1 MNVTEEGVQMNEET
15 QVTQPVQESTPEIQD
30 ESVDYKTL
38 YLDEVQNAK
47 KLRKRAQDAETTVQA
62 ATKEKETLKVKT
74 LKEQEKYKEL
84 YEETNGKLDHALKFQ
99 EKWEA
104 HESTRR
110 ELLLSKLPEEDREG
124 LGQKDLD
131 TLEYIV
137 KLKEEAKPVNPQ
149 HSPNQ
154 SRNINSNN
162 INKDWTSLEGEE
174 GKKNYEAYL
183 TELAKNR

>member
-1 MNVTEEGVQMNEET
+1 MTEEGVQMNEET
-15 QVTQPVQESTPEIQD
+15 QVTQPVQESTPETQD

-62 ATKEKETLKVKT
+62 TTKEKETLKVKT

-99 EKWEA
+99 EKWET

-110 ELLLSKLPEEDREG
+110 ELLLSKLPEEDRES

-137 KLKEEAKPVNPQ
+137 KLKDESKPVNPQ

-183 TELAKNR
+183 TDLAKNR

>member
-1 MNVTEEGVQMNEET
+1 MTNEEVQMNEE
-15 QVTQPVQESTPEIQD
+15 TQPVQESTPEAQD

-62 ATKEKETLKVKT
+62 TTKEKETLKVKT

-84 YEETNGKLDHALKFQ
+84 YEETNGKLEHALKFQ
-99 EKWEA
+99 DKWET

-110 ELLLSKLPEEDREG
+110 EALLSKLPEEDREKMSS
-124 LGQKDLD
+124 KDID

-137 KLKEEAKPVNPQ
+137 SIKEESKPVNPA
-149 HSPNQ
+149 HNPAQ
-154 SRNINSNN
+154 SRNIKSDAQGQ
-162 INKDWTSLEGEE
+162 DWTKMDDKDRRGNWDDIVNSY
-174 GKKNYEAYL
+174 KN
-183 TELAKNR
+183 KN